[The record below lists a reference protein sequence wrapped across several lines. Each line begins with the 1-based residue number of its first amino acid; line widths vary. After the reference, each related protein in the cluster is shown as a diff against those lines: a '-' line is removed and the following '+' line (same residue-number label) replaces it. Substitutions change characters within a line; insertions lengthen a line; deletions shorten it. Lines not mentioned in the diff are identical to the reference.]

1 MTKPTTIRLAP
12 ALKKRIE
19 RVAKQLDQTPHSL
32 MLEELEAA
40 IAAREEQLEWDLEL
54 DRRQAAFDKTRRAIP
69 HADMRKWFEASARG
83 ERPAVPAARR
93 VPKAR

>member
-32 MLEELEAA
+32 MLEELEGA

-69 HADMRKWFEASARG
+69 HADMRKWFLASSRG
-83 ERPAVPAARR
+83 EKAAVPAARR